1 MNSEQLRIRPMT
13 TDDIDAVLAIEEI
26 AYPTPWTRQG
36 YEKEIRRNELAMY
49 HVLEEPSLPS
59 SLSHREEGG
68 KRASIDSRSNSEP
81 LSSERQKEIVGYA
94 GHWMMAGEM
103 HISMIAVH
111 PDVQGQ
117 GLGELLLVHQLVQ
130 ACEKEAILVTLE
142 VRELN
147 TRAQRLYQKLGFVEV
162 GRRKN
167 YYKDTK
173 EAAILM
179 TLEPLD
185 EVAIQQR
192 WNRFNIVY

>member
-1 MNSEQLRIRPMT
+1 MNRQAFEIRPMLL
-13 TDDIDAVLAIEEI
+13 DDIDAILEIERI

-36 YEKEIRRNELAMY
+36 YEKEIKRNELAEY
-49 HVLEEPSLPS
+49 HVLEVASCKGQVA
-59 SLSHREEGG
+59 GG
-68 KRASIDSRSNSEP
+68 I
-81 LSSERQKEIVGYA
+81 LGYV
-94 GHWMMAGEM
+94 GHWMMVGEM

-111 PDVQGQ
+111 PHWQRN

-130 ACEKEAILVTLE
+130 ACEKDAFLVTLE
-142 VRELN
+142 VREKN
-147 TRAQRLYQKLGFVEV
+147 FPAQRLYEKLGFIEV

-185 EVAIQQR
+185 KAAIQARWQAVTTRDYNGFRKSPLQVEEVAGFETPATQ
-192 WNRFNIVY
+192 N